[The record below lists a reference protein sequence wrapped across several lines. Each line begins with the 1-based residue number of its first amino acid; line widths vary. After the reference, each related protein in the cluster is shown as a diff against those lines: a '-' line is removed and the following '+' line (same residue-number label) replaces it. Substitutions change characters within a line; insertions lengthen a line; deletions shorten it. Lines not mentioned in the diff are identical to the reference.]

1 MKPTLVK
8 TTAMVMTPN
17 ARLINDRLG
26 GFSREAVSR
35 IRSVADICFVEL
47 NKPRTVR
54 RGALVLNL
62 CECRSKEEDCSL
74 ALEGM
79 NWPWTRLWKPALGR
93 ENRAAEAIGESC
105 YPNAVDSLRRKE

>member
-1 MKPTLVK
+1 
-8 TTAMVMTPN
+8 
-17 ARLINDRLG
+17 
-26 GFSREAVSR
+26 
-35 IRSVADICFVEL
+35 L